1 LTKALQAGEELSLD
15 DWFINAL
22 RNTLN
27 DESLDPAFR
36 ELMLTLPSEA
46 MIAEAFDVVDPQAI
60 HAARQFVRATITH
73 HLKADLLH
81 AYETHQ
87 TPGKY
92 VPMLY
97 RWRNVV

>member
-1 LTKALQAGEELSLD
+1 
-15 DWFINAL
+15 L

-97 RWRNVV
+97 RWQKSEKFGTFILTRMGR